1 MDNPSHWRTP
11 SFFKMVKTT
20 NQLSKLVYVLL
31 RSLIQ
36 KKYLQFFLISPL
48 IFFGSN
54 GFSSTN
60 LPSGKRYCNS
70 SLLKMAHL
78 WLISH

>member
-1 MDNPSHWRTP
+1 
-11 SFFKMVKTT
+11 MVKTT
-20 NQLSKLVYVLL
+20 HQPVIEVGLRISEITDSKKNIY
-31 RSLIQ
+31 RI
-36 KKYLQFFLISPL
+36 FFDQPPD
-48 IFFGSN
+48 FFGSN

-70 SLLKMAHL
+70 SLLKLAHL